1 MLMIRVTVNLNKF
14 GKPYVVN
21 RMQIDKEFREKDDD
35 YTVVTLDDVQPETE
49 DRTAWLYG
57 PNVFRELTNEELFSK
72 GFAERDVNI
81 MKSIRTPEYFSFC
94 LERLDGNVNQF
105 APVVQEEVKK
115 VVRKKRVVKKAAA

>member
-1 MLMIRVTVNLNKF
+1 
-14 GKPYVVN
+14 
-21 RMQIDKEFREKDDD
+21 
-35 YTVVTLDDVQPETE
+35 
-49 DRTAWLYG
+49 
-57 PNVFRELTNEELFSK
+57 
-72 GFAERDVNI
+72 